1 MLCFLKGKPVF
12 HRSGPW
18 FLSSGLDNSPAWM
31 MAYLPWFK
39 KIIKLFSLLT
49 VVRHLN
55 EIRWQVSAFTCWLL
69 ECRPV
74 ALSWQAASGALF
86 LLLLLLRFSWFTM
99 FCWFQ
104 VYCKVIQLY
113 IYSFFF
119 RLFFHIGYHRVLS
132 RVLCMIL

>member
-55 EIRWQVSAFTCWLL
+55 EIRCLVSTFTCWRL

-74 ALSWQAASGALF
+74 ALCWQAASGA
-86 LLLLLLRFSWFTM
+86 WF
-99 FCWFQ
+99 FFFFFFV
-104 VYCKVIQLY
+104 VYF
-113 IYSFFF
+113 IYSVLFISGVVQSDSVIPIFIFF
-119 RLFFHIGYHRVLS
+119 RLFFHIGYHRVFS